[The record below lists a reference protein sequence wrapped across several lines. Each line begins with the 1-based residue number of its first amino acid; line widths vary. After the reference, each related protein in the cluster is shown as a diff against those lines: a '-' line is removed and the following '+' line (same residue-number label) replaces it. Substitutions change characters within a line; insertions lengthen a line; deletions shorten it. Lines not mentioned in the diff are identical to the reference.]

1 MTDGVIEPSSK
12 RRKSNGVSH
21 KEYERLKNRA
31 YGGEAVAKDIIKND
45 EVSAYDPWEE
55 AVEKED
61 TRFSYLEKPKPFR
74 APKTLKEAPISL
86 VAGAKAIPAVLK
98 PKAGTSYNPDFQEW
112 SQLLTEEGKKEVEAE
127 KKRRADAAVEDDMQR
142 RIAAAQSE
150 KDDYQTEDESAW
162 EGFES
167 EYEGAE
173 WLTKR
178 RPERKTPAER
188 NKVKKRKVLLREA
201 KAEAKMKQRAEQ
213 AKHIQAIAKEVV
225 KKEQTRAVARI
236 PGDESPDEFDDRI
249 RRRKL
254 GKATYVFCR
263 PHYNDSTNR
272 HSRLPEAPLEL
283 VWHSP
288 FLKPTSQFEYSQI

>member
-21 KEYERLKNRA
+21 KEYERIKSRA
-31 YGGEAVAKDIIKND
+31 YGGEGVEKDIIRND
-45 EVSAYDPWEE
+45 EVPVYDPWEDV
-55 AVEKED
+55 VEIED
-61 TRFSYLEKPKPFR
+61 PRFSYLEKPKPFR
-74 APKTLKEAPISL
+74 APITLKEAPISL

-112 SQLLTEEGKKEVEAE
+112 NQLLTEEGEKEVEAE
-127 KKRRADAAVEDDMQR
+127 KKRRADAAAEENMQR
-142 RIAAAQSE
+142 RITAAQDE
-150 KDDYQTEDESAW
+150 RDDYHTEDESAW

-188 NKVKKRKVLLREA
+188 NKVKRRKLLLREA
-201 KAEAKMKQRAEQ
+201 KAEAKMKQRTEQ

-225 KKEQTRAVARI
+225 KKEQAQVVARI
-236 PGDESPDEFDDRI
+236 PEDESSDEYDNKI

-254 GKATYVFCR
+254 GKARYVLYR
-263 PHYNDSTNR
+263 Q
-272 HSRLPEAPLEL
+272 L
-283 VWHSP
+283 
-288 FLKPTSQFEYSQI
+288 